1 MQNFKKIKSK
11 LESMSQEQVVSF
23 LSSYSS
29 KLKDKEL
36 HCKDLIDLET
46 GLPFITS
53 VLASGLTV
61 INNTTYYP
69 NMTEKIYLKAKSIL
83 GYSQNNKFHNY
94 SDNEILFT
102 LGFITLY
109 HKLDN
114 LRIKVS

>member
-1 MQNFKKIKSK
+1 MQKYKTIEIRLN
-11 LESMSQEQVVSF
+11 SMSQEQIISF

-29 KLKDKEL
+29 KLKDKES
-36 HCKDLIDLET
+36 HCRDLVDVET

-69 NMTEKIYLKAKSIL
+69 NMSEKVYLKDKSIL
-83 GYSQNNKFHNY
+83 GYSQNNKYHHY

-109 HKLDN
+109 HKLDSLN
-114 LRIKVS
+114 IKVS